1 MTAVHPRLPASGLL
15 LVLALPSVSLAQSVT
30 IVYEPAVAAVAAT
43 SVPSLSEWGLM
54 ALAAVMA
61 FAAYRALRRGTGARL
76 WSLAVLAAAS
86 LVVTQWIAR
95 PAMAV
100 PAGVSMSSAAGGSV
114 TANGTGE
121 HSVSNTSGVALKIRS
136 VDYENGTPRTPAGEP
151 PCVSGLVVNAGQQCF
166 VRIFNPL

>member
-121 HSVSNTSGVALKIRS
+121 HSVSNNSGVALKIRS
-136 VDYENGTPRTPAGEP
+136 VSYENGAPRTPTGAP
-151 PCVSGLVVNAGQQCF
+151 PCVSDLVVNAGQQCF
-166 VRIFNPL
+166 VRISNPL